1 VRRDFSSFTGPAA
14 SAGGVSFLSHF
25 YPLFSMSVLSVLL
38 RRGLS
43 VLLLVALR
51 AGVAAA
57 QAALLSPP
65 IAGQAYDFATITVV
79 ESPYKNDYRLLLS
92 PAFQGKTEVKLEE
105 EYNLSSDR
113 YREHLQSNTA
123 VINQTLSDLS
133 TAGWEL
139 LQVSATTVGPP
150 PAAATVTRY
159 LLRKAKS

>member
-1 VRRDFSSFTGPAA
+1 
-14 SAGGVSFLSHF
+14 
-25 YPLFSMSVLSVLL
+25 MSVLSVLL

-43 VLLLVALR
+43 VLLLVALH

-57 QAALLSPP
+57 QSALLPAP
-65 IAGQAYDFATITVV
+65 IAGQTYDFATVTVV

-123 VINQTLSDLS
+123 IINQTLSDLS
-133 TAGWEL
+133 AAGWEL
-139 LQVSATTVGPP
+139 LQVAASTVGPP
-150 PAAATVTRY
+150 AATATVTRY